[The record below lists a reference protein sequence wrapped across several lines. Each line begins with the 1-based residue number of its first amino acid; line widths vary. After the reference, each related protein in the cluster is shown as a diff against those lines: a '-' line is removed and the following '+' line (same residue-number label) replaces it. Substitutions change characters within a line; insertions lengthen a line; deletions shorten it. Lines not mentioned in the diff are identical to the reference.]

1 MGYSLQFQREVND
14 MDRKSV
20 NGNGKVTGGP
30 SLGRC
35 PACNM
40 TRLEKDG
47 DGAYCPNCLY
57 TPAPPIT
64 LEDAVAKAEA
74 VAVAESRALRDELA
88 RENRNGQA
96 HRRRAA

>member
-1 MGYSLQFQREVND
+1 MTKRYGDHPHQAGTD
-14 MDRKSV
+14 
-20 NGNGKVTGGP
+20 

-40 TRLEKDG
+40 SKLARDG
-47 DGAYCPNCLY
+47 EGAYCANCLY
-57 TPAPPIT
+57 TTSPPIT
-64 LEDAVAKAEA
+64 LEAAVAKAEA

-88 RENRNGQA
+88 RESAMAQA